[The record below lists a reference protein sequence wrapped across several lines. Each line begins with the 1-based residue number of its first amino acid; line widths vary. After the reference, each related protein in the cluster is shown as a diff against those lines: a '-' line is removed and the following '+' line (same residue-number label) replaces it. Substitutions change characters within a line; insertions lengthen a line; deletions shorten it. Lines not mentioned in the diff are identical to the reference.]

1 MYGLV
6 NKAIEGLICNR
17 FGEETWEAVK
27 RRAGIDEEGFVS
39 LDSYPDNMTYAL
51 VGAAS
56 EVLGTPADKLLEVFG
71 EHWVT
76 YTAREGYGGLLD
88 AAGGDL
94 RTFLMSLNQLHARV
108 RLVAPELRPPSFQ
121 CTDVTDTSLVLHY
134 RSTRDGL
141 APMVLGLLK
150 GLSARFQTPV
160 EVTHQRRRGEGGAD
174 HDEMFV
180 RFLGTEAA

>member
-17 FGEETWEAVK
+17 FGEETWEAIK

-39 LDSYPDNMTYAL
+39 LDSYPDALTYAL

-56 EVLGTPADKLLEVFG
+56 EVLATPADKLLEVFG
-71 EHWVT
+71 EYWVT

-108 RLVAPELRPPSFQ
+108 RLVAPELCPPSFQ
-121 CTDVTDTSLVLHY
+121 CTDVTDSSLVLHY
-134 RSTRDGL
+134 RSRRAGL

-150 GLSARFQTPV
+150 GLSTRLHTQV
-160 EVTHQRRRGEGGAD
+160 EVTHLRKSGEDGAD
-174 HDEMFV
+174 HDEFLV
-180 RFLGTEAA
+180 RFAAAEAA